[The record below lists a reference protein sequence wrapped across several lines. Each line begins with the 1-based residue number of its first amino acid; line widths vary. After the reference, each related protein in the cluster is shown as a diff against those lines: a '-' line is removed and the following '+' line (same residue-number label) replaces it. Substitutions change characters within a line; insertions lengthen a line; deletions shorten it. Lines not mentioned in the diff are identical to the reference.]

1 MGDGRGFRADSSS
14 RFTREDGTAAFG
26 ARSHA
31 RPDQRER
38 LIQAMI
44 ELAAKRGYREVTI
57 AGISARAGVSSATF
71 YEQFEN
77 KEACLVSAYRE
88 SAERV
93 LRATSRA
100 TRELLSTGDH
110 RREALRRAVEKLMI
124 AIQREP
130 DAARVLFVEGLSG
143 TPKLREESLRVL
155 ERMEMR
161 TEAAVE
167 SISSVDGAI
176 DLPAIALVGAVRN
189 IVSRRLRIHGED
201 QLLRLVDPL
210 VDWIVSYRLP
220 PGRERWTTDPRSLR
234 APELP
239 GTEELPLDGRIARG
253 RLPRGRHGLS
263 PGEVIRSQ
271 RTRIIAATAEVT
283 MRKGYAATTV
293 ADIVTAAG
301 VAKDAFYEHFQDKE
315 HAFLEAQQHPTQY
328 ILDRCAEAYF
338 QVPDWPHRLWNH
350 LETLVR
356 LIVENPAISHLRL
369 VECYAAGPAAVK
381 RAEEITRAFNIFLE
395 EGYVY
400 SPGSTE
406 RPRLF
411 SEAITG
417 AIFEVIRSR
426 TARGEAASLVA
437 LVPQLTYLGLAPF
450 TGAAEAIEL
459 VERLAHPATLP
470 A

>member
-1 MGDGRGFRADSSS
+1 MGGGRGIRSEHSP
-14 RFTREDGTAAFG
+14 RFERQGTGVVLEQAP
-26 ARSHA
+26 A
-31 RPDQRER
+31 RPDQRAR

-57 AGISARAGVSSATF
+57 AAVSARAGVSSATF

-100 TRELLSTGDH
+100 TREMLSTGDD
-110 RREALRRAVEKLMI
+110 RRDQLHAAVEMLMT
-124 AIQREP
+124 AIQSEP

-143 TPKLREESLRVL
+143 TPKLREESLHVL
-155 ERMEMR
+155 ARMEER
-161 TEAAVE
+161 TEEAIE
-167 SISSVDGAI
+167 SVSSVDGVI
-176 DLPAIALVGAVRN
+176 DVPAIALVGAVRN

-201 QLLRLVDPL
+201 QMLRIVDPL
-210 VDWIVSYRLP
+210 VDWIISYRLP
-220 PGRERWTTDPRSLR
+220 PGRERWTNQERSLLPALPV
-234 APELP
+234 APEEAAP
-239 GTEELPLDGRIARG
+239 AKRITRG

-263 PGEVIRSQ
+263 AGEVIRSQ
-271 RTRIIAATAEVT
+271 RTRIISATAEVT
-283 MRKGYAATTV
+283 MAKGYAATTV

-328 ILDRCAEAYF
+328 ILDRCAESYF

-350 LETLVR
+350 LETLVG
-356 LIVENPAISHLRL
+356 LIVDNPAISHLRL

-400 SPGSTE
+400 STRGAS
-406 RPRLF
+406 RSHLF
-411 SEAITG
+411 SEAVTG
-417 AIFEVIRSR
+417 AIFEVIRSH
-426 TARGEAASLVA
+426 AAKGETSRLVA

-459 VERLAHPATLP
+459 VEGLVHPAIVD